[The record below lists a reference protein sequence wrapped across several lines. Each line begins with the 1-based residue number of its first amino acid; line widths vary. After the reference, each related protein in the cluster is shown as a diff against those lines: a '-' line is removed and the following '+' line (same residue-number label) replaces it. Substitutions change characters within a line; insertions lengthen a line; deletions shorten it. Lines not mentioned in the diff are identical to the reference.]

1 MRRLTL
7 LILAIIALA
16 LAVFVWPTRWRYD
29 HITVESDRYLVRIE
43 RLTGRTEILV
53 PELGWTPAE
62 QPWDENAAPGDD
74 RHTLAEP
81 L

>member
-7 LILAIIALA
+7 LILVILALA
-16 LAVFVWPTRWRYD
+16 FAVFVWPSRWRYD
-29 HITVESDRYLVRIE
+29 HITVQQDSYLVRTE

-62 QPWDENAAPGDD
+62 QPWDEKSTTPND
-74 RHTLAEP
+74 RHTSAEP